1 MANGLQEQELK
12 SPSIMAVPGAIAS
25 WRRVQTPGAERWQR
39 NREEGRKKYRRV
51 QRGDSCTLV
60 GAYGVAHSC
69 MLCVRE
75 GVRERGGGR
84 RDECAGRSEA
94 RGNERVQ
101 TNVRAKRGANER
113 ERERDGESTKLETHY
128 ARSAPAVR
136 RSGGQSDTAG
146 S

>member
-75 GVRERGGGR
+75 GVRERGGEGGR
-84 RDECAGRSEA
+84 V
-94 RGNERVQ
+94 RGK
-101 TNVRAKRGANER
+101 KRGERKRKSANKRARETWSER
-113 ERERDGESTKLETHY
+113 EGERKRRREY
-128 ARSAPAVR
+128 
-136 RSGGQSDTAG
+136 
-146 S
+146 